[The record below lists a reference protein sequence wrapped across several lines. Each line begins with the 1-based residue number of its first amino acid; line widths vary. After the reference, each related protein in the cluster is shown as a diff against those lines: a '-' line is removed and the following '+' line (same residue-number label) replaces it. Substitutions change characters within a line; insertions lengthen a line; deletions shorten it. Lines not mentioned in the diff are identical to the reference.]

1 MSLFQANPAPSS
13 VKDLSNKSFLRLVH
27 VGQVAAR
34 LAGIGA
40 RCATRP
46 LFWKRV
52 APFHAGKTVVHPC
65 TTKASLLVRRFLHG
79 LWAGARR
86 AVLPCLLVPTLSLL
100 SVPAAARGTEAGTI
114 IPNTADMHFT
124 VDGANRSIRS
134 NTTTTRV
141 DEILDVVVV
150 AEQAEPVT
158 TDSPMTEAILSFLV
172 TNIGNGNED
181 YAIRLQSNIN
191 EGGFDP
197 VATTLY
203 VEQNG
208 VPGLQVGAGGDLP
221 YIEGSTL
228 SFAANAQHSI
238 YVVAEIP
245 AGVTSN
251 ALSQVRLRAVSATLF
266 AQTGLHDPDLPD
278 FPLPGTDFP
287 LAGDHGSTAVVGL
300 SHNPAEPVFFDVSG
314 FKIDA
319 PIVTLDKSAIA
330 VRALDGSDAVRPGSI
345 VDYQLQ
351 VVVLGN
357 GAIERATL
365 TDSLPPELAFI
376 AGSLRINGSIED
388 DDFDPIGLDAGG
400 FDRNQG
406 LLQVPLGMLGSTTGS
421 HVITFS
427 ATIR

>member
-1 MSLFQANPAPSS
+1 MSLFQANPARSS
-13 VKDLSNKSFLRLVH
+13 VTS
-27 VGQVAAR
+27 
-34 LAGIGA
+34 
-40 RCATRP
+40 
-46 LFWKRV
+46 
-52 APFHAGKTVVHPC
+52 
-65 TTKASLLVRRFLHG
+65 

-86 AVLPCLLVPTLSLL
+86 VVSTRLLGLRLLGLSMLGLTLCLLGGQ
-100 SVPAAARGTEAGTI
+100 AAARGTSAGTI

-124 VDGANRSIRS
+124 VDGADQSIRS

-172 TNIGNGNED
+172 TNIGNGDED
-181 YAIRLQSNIN
+181 YGIRLQSNIN

-197 VATTLY
+197 VSTTLY

-228 SFAANAQHSI
+228 PFAANAQHSI

-245 AGVTSN
+245 AGITSST
-251 ALSQVRLRAVSATLF
+251 LSQVRLRAVSATLF
-266 AQTGLHDPDLPD
+266 AQTGLHDPDLPG
-278 FPLPGTDFP
+278 FPLPGTAF
-287 LAGDHGSTAVVGL
+287 LLVGDNGSTAVVGL
-300 SHNPAEPVFFDVSG
+300 SHSPAEPVFFDLSG

-319 PIVTLDKSAIA
+319 PVVTIDKSALA
-330 VRALDGSDAVRPGSI
+330 VRALDGSDAVRPGSV
-345 VDYQLQ
+345 VDYQVQ
-351 VVVLGN
+351 VVVLGD
-357 GAIERATL
+357 GAVERATL
-365 TDSLPPELAFI
+365 TDLLPPELAFI
-376 AGSLRINGSIED
+376 TGSLRINGLIED
-388 DDFDPIGLDAGG
+388 DDFEPIGLDAGG
-400 FDRNQG
+400 FDQNQG
-406 LLQVPLGMLGSTTGS
+406 LLQVPLGMLGSSTGS